1 MPRCPDMVILVLT
14 ESRQNRLHYTPCT
27 CAPGNKYMH
36 TGFFMSACK
45 HGDMYMYMYNYNS
58 DYEWLI
64 MIEHIH
70 MHARIP
76 GG

>member
-45 HGDMYMYMYNYNS
+45 HGYMYMYMYNYNS
-58 DYEWLI
+58 DCE
-64 MIEHIH
+64 
-70 MHARIP
+70 
-76 GG
+76 